1 MIDLAPVGPDDL
13 GESTRELVALRCLEE
28 LSAASV
34 QGVNHLDASS
44 TLDFRAGFDFSRSC
58 EDVLREI
65 FHEVKVKQFIIF
77 NHLRFFQQI
86 LLGML
91 EAN

>member
-28 LSAASV
+28 LSV
-34 QGVNHLDASS
+34 QGVNLDASS
-44 TLDFRAGFDFSRSC
+44 TLDSRAGFDFSRSC
-58 EDVLREI
+58 EAVLQEI

-77 NHLRFFQQI
+77 NHLRFFQVTNST
-86 LLGML
+86 
-91 EAN
+91 EYVRS